1 MLLGQ
6 GKRAGDARK
15 QASKQASRRAALS
28 RLGSSKTSFHDEQGF
43 FLYLKIALDF
53 FVFLGTVGIRV
64 VSSRGL
70 DMLLRFRYML
80 YG

>member
-53 FVFLGTVGIRV
+53 FFLDSGYSCGFVQFFRSV
-64 VSSRGL
+64 VKI
-70 DMLLRFRYML
+70 
-80 YG
+80 